1 MRVCEVVCVC
11 VSVCTYAPLHLRV
24 CFLKLQRGCFRTSV
38 FVSGWLYVFAHVSC
52 GLKYRHVCVDPHVC
66 LCVCV
71 CVCMC
76 ACTIGE
82 IISVDSDMDVFLHLK
97 LGGGNSSPRFLRSHP
112 AIQTLLGGGGDTGLG
127 SARPELAA
135 GGAISGRVEV

>member
-1 MRVCEVVCVC
+1 MCVRVRVRASAFACVC
-11 VSVCTYAPLHLRV
+11 V
-24 CFLKLQRGCFRTSV
+24 KLQRGCFRTSV

-112 AIQTLLGGGGDTGLG
+112 AIQTLLGGGATLAWGPPARSWLLG
-127 SARPELAA
+127 ELLVD
-135 GGAISGRVEV
+135 GSRCSCV